1 MTETRAQY
9 EVSEAPQIA
18 EYKRLNPGTV
28 TANSIAFCLEAVVG
42 WHRPNRPVAVLVNP
56 ANEERARA
64 ALAELDVNLPV
75 KTLGG
80 CLVGEVWIGVTEEEE
95 R

>member
-9 EVSEAPQIA
+9 EAGDAPQIA

-80 CLVGEVWIGVTEEEE
+80 CLAGEVWIGVTGEEE